1 MCRAKYPE
9 THMYLSKERKE
20 TKLQLNIKG
29 TAITK
34 EGSIKKKSKN
44 NLTNNK
50 YKKTSI
56 ENYNRFTTTV
66 MRPY

>member
-1 MCRAKYPE
+1 
-9 THMYLSKERKE
+9 MYLSKERKE